1 MCEFTCGEGGINGK
15 VHLLSAICVKLNET
29 TGEYAVAT
37 KSVCMIMLHF
47 FKIILA
53 LVFKTGI
60 QRPSKDL

>member
-1 MCEFTCGEGGINGK
+1 MSVKTPFPVCLSFADKCLVCEFTCGEGGINGK

-47 FKIILA
+47 LK
-53 LVFKTGI
+53 
-60 QRPSKDL
+60 